1 MTAGIDQGLDDLIKR
16 YERAFNTNDAESMN
30 ALFVEDPVFVNFGGN
45 LVDDRESLYRV
56 QRFVFGSGGPLED
69 VSVSY
74 TIERI
79 THLTAG
85 RAVIHARQRTL
96 GADTASTDRPRKDP
110 MEAIFMVVAELVG
123 DEWRIRI
130 GQNTPVA

>member
-1 MTAGIDQGLDDLIKR
+1 MDDLIKR
-16 YERAFNTNDAESMN
+16 YERAFNAGDAKSMN

-45 LVDDRESLYRV
+45 LVDDRESLYRI
-56 QRFVFGSGGPLED
+56 QRFVFGPGGPLED

-85 RAVIHARQRTL
+85 LAVIHARQRTL
-96 GADTASTDRPRKDP
+96 GADTASTVSPAK
-110 MEAIFMVVAELVG
+110 IQ
-123 DEWRIRI
+123 WRLSS
-130 GQNTPVA
+130 

>member
-1 MTAGIDQGLDDLIKR
+1 MGNLIKR
-16 YERAFNTNDAESMN
+16 YEHAFNTNDAKSMN

-45 LVDDRESLYRV
+45 LIDDRESLYRV

-69 VSVSY
+69 ISVSY
-74 TIERI
+74 TVERI

-85 RAVIHARQRTL
+85 LAVIHARQRTL
-96 GADTASTDRPRKDP
+96 GADTATTDQPRKDP

-130 GQNTPVA
+130 GQNTPVT